1 MHTEGPLAVQFEKTW
16 PAAAS
21 EELKNRGYTV
31 TTAASATV
39 SAAGLANNGETI
51 AAMR

>member
-1 MHTEGPLAVQFEKTW
+1 VDAMKQ
-16 PAAAS
+16 
-21 EELKNRGYTV
+21 RGYTV

-39 SAAGLANNGETI
+39 SAAGVADGGPI